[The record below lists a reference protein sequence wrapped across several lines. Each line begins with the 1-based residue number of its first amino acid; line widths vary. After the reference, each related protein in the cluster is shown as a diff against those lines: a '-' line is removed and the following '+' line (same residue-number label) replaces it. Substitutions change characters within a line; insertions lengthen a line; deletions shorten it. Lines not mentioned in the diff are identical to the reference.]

1 MPTDFINTSELCRHY
16 HRGQHVIKAVDSINL
31 GIGKGDFLAVVG
43 ASGSGKSTLLNLLA
57 GLDSPTSGTI
67 NYAGKNLSAMSGK
80 ELSAYRAARVGMIFQ
95 SFNLLPYQTAHK
107 NVELALYFQDVPRRD
122 RLQKTTAILER
133 LGLEDRMD
141 HRPGDLSGG
150 EQQRV
155 AIARALVKSPE
166 ILFADEPTGNL
177 DRENSD
183 IIANLLAEFN
193 RDGLTVILVTH
204 DLDLARRCTRRILRM
219 HYGRIIEDSAE
230 PAERGNEIS

>member
-1 MPTDFINTSELCRHY
+1 MDLCRHY
-16 HRGQHVIKAVDSINL
+16 HRGRHIIKAVDGVDLNL
-31 GIGKGDFLAVVG
+31 ARGDFLAVVG

-57 GLDSPTSGTI
+57 GLDSPTSGVIKYT
-67 NYAGKNLSAMSGK
+67 GRTLTDMSRK

-107 NVELALYFQDVPRRD
+107 NVELALYFRDISRRE
-122 RLQKTTAILER
+122 RLEKTNTILRR
-133 LGLEDRMD
+133 LGLENRMD

-177 DRENSD
+177 DQENTD
-183 IIANLLAEFN
+183 AIADLLTEFN
-193 RDGLTVILVTH
+193 REGLTIILVTH
-204 DLDLARRCTRRILRM
+204 DLELARRCAGRILRM
-219 HYGRIIEDSAE
+219 HYGSIMDGSSSQT
-230 PAERGNEIS
+230 ERNNETP